1 MKTLGIDIETFS
13 PVDLPKA
20 GVYAYAGHPDFEIL
34 LFAYS
39 ADNGPV
45 QIVDIA
51 SGEQVPDDILSALED
66 PGVLKTA
73 FNANF
78 EITCINRFKGLPVI
92 VHAEQWEC
100 TMVKGAMLGLPLS
113 LAQVADVLKLE
124 NRKMTEGK
132 KLIRFFSMPCA
143 PTYANRRRTRNLPTT
158 DPEKWELFKKYCICD
173 VEVEQAIREK
183 LEFYKVPE
191 FEKKLWIV
199 DQRINDRGIMI
210 DLPFVN
216 AAIEMDEITRE
227 KLEREAVK
235 FTGLNNP
242 NSTTQLKEWVSSETG
257 TEVDTLTKTTIPE
270 IMKATDCDKVTRVLE
285 IRQKMAKTSVKKYN
299 SMLAAVGFENRIRGL
314 FQFYGANRTGRWA
327 GRMVQVQNLPKN
339 KLRDLDTARL
349 CVKSGDLDLTE
360 MLYGNVPDTLS
371 QLIRTAFIAREGDTF
386 IVADFSAIEARVIA
400 WLAGEKWR
408 LDVFENNGDI
418 YCASAAQMFRVPVEK
433 NGVNGHLRQ
442 KGKIAE
448 LALGYGGSVGAL
460 DKMGAVRM
468 GIDKKELPE
477 LVSQWRASNPK
488 IVNLWDSVDTAA
500 KETVIHGQP
509 RQIARGVSFELV
521 KGVLFVQLPSGRRL
535 SYLKARLGENRF
547 GGSSLVYEGMDQTT
561 KKWKT
566 LETYGGKLVENI
578 IQAIARDCLAEAMVR
593 VEDALYRTVMH
604 VHDELVIETKKET
617 AEKNLERV
625 CRIMGEPIPWAEGLI
640 LNADGYITDYYK
652 KD

>member
-1 MKTLGIDIETFS
+1 MKYLGIDIETFS
-13 PVDLPKA
+13 PVDLTKA

-51 SGEQVPDDILSALED
+51 SGELVPDEILQAMED
-66 PGVLKTA
+66 PNVLKTA

-78 EITCINRFKGLPVI
+78 EITCINSFKGLQVF

-100 TMVKGAMLGLPLS
+100 TMVKAAMVGLPLS
-113 LAQVADVLKLE
+113 LSQVAEVLKLDMQ
-124 NRKMTEGK
+124 KMTEGK
-132 KLIRFFSMPCA
+132 KLIRFFSMPCT

-158 DPEKWELFKKYCICD
+158 DPDKWELFKKYCIRD

-183 LEFYKVPE
+183 LDFYLVPE
-191 FEKKLWIV
+191 FEKKLWVV

-210 DLPFVN
+210 DLPFVK
-216 AAIEMDEITRE
+216 AAIDMDETTRK
-227 KLEREAVK
+227 KLEKEAVK
-235 FTGLNNP
+235 LTGLSNP
-242 NSTTQLKEWVSSETG
+242 NSTTQLKEWVSTETG
-257 TEVDTLTKTTIPE
+257 TEVDTLTKTAIPD
-270 IMKATDCDKVTRVLE
+270 IMEATDCDKVTRVLE
-285 IRQKMAKTSVKKYN
+285 IRQEMSKTSVKKY
-299 SMLAAVGFENRIRGL
+299 STMLAAVGFEDRIRGL

-327 GRMVQVQNLPKN
+327 GRMVQVQNLPQN
-339 KLRDLDTARL
+339 KLRDLDTARD

-371 QLIRTAFIAREGDTF
+371 QLIRTALIAREGDTF

-408 LDVFENNGDI
+408 LDIFKNNGDI

-433 NGVNGHLRQ
+433 NGVNSHLRQ

-460 DKMGAVRM
+460 TQMGAVRM
-468 GIDKKELPE
+468 GIKEKELPE

-488 IVNLWDSVDTAA
+488 IVNLWDSVNTAA
-500 KETVIHGQP
+500 METFIHGQP
-509 RQIARGVSFELV
+509 HQINPGVGFEIN
-521 KGVLFVQLPSGRRL
+521 KGALFVHLPSGRKL

-547 GGSSLVYEGMDQTT
+547 GGQSLLYEGMDQTT

-566 LETYGGKLVENI
+566 LETYGGKLTENI
-578 IQAIARDCLAEAMVR
+578 VQAIARDCLAESMIR
-593 VEDALYRTVMH
+593 VEDAGYRTVMH

-617 AEKNLERV
+617 AEANLDRV